1 MKRILI
7 PVLTILML
15 GFSNIA
21 FAQKAKT
28 VKLEQTEGKFTTE
41 TLKLKAGT
49 YVFEVTN
56 KGVDKELGFVLA
68 PKGKTEQKDHIPEAY
83 LQKTILK
90 GETSTS
96 KEVTLAKGEYQYFC
110 PLNPTP
116 LYTLVVE

>member
-7 PVLTILML
+7 PVLMLMML
-15 GFSNIA
+15 GFSNIVL
-21 FAQKAKT
+21 AQKAQT
-28 VKLEQTEGKFTTE
+28 IKLEQTERKFTTE
-41 TLKLKAGT
+41 TLNLKAGT

-56 KGVDKELGFVLA
+56 KGVDKELGFVIA
-68 PKGKTEQKDHIPEAY
+68 PKGKTEQRDHIPEAY
-83 LQKTILK
+83 LQKTIK
-90 GETSTS
+90 NGETAKS